1 MSTATPKSASGFGD
15 AVGAYVDGGTRAGE
29 PSTVVV
35 VEDGRVRIVRAG
47 QVDEATIRR
56 AMEE

>member
-1 MSTATPKSASGFGD
+1 
-15 AVGAYVDGGTRAGE
+15 VRAGA
-29 PSTVVV
+29 PSTVVA